1 MDVPERSY
9 DRILSPNTISNFVAR
24 GIFDPSDVDIIREFL
39 QEGGSRWKS
48 KNTAKTFVDILATWR
63 RHLPPFRVATM
74 PDVYDAMERVI
85 EVFSPGTSFFYITKL
100 KQFLLWLVEN
110 EYSALPERKLLKI
123 KPSKPEPTRIT
134 DTDVVSRED
143 LQHLLDK
150 VIKNARDR
158 ALIALMYDGALRVKE
173 IAMMRWR
180 DVVFDDLGLKLS
192 VKSIKGGVVRV
203 RHVRSVLAK
212 PYLAAWRMEY
222 PGDPEGDNF
231 VFVTSVGLNF
241 EYNYLYTRIMHWI
254 TQSSIDPKT
263 FHPYLCRHSKITHLV
278 TDGKQET
285 VIKQMAWGNVDTA
298 MMKVYCHLSTDDID
312 NEIVGDGIVHR
323 EIVKKTRALKPIQ
336 CPGCY
341 EICQPGARYC
351 YVCGKELTESSV
363 QTLEEKITHARKSEE
378 YKKKLELLDQ

>member
-1 MDVPERSY
+1 
-9 DRILSPNTISNFVAR
+9 
-24 GIFDPSDVDIIREFL
+24 
-39 QEGGSRWKS
+39 
-48 KNTAKTFVDILATWR
+48 
-63 RHLPPFRVATM
+63 
-74 PDVYDAMERVI
+74 
-85 EVFSPGTSFFYITKL
+85 
-100 KQFLLWLVEN
+100 
-110 EYSALPERKLLKI
+110 
-123 KPSKPEPTRIT
+123 
-134 DTDVVSRED
+134 
-143 LQHLLDK
+143 
-150 VIKNARDR
+150 
-158 ALIALMYDGALRVKE
+158 
-173 IAMMRWR
+173 
-180 DVVFDDLGLKLS
+180 
-192 VKSIKGGVVRV
+192 
-203 RHVRSVLAK
+203 
-212 PYLAAWRMEY
+212 
-222 PGDPEGDNF
+222 

-254 TQSSIDPKT
+254 TQSNIDPKT

-351 YVCGKELTESSV
+351 YVCGKGLTESSV